1 MRPFKFRLE
10 NIYQIRKKE
19 EQLAQ
24 QLYLFKQQQVL
35 EKQQEIQKLDYEKQQ
50 ILVEKNSSIE
60 YMKLSYQ
67 YAAKIEEVIFEEYAR
82 LSLLQDAVDEALAS
96 LSQTRKKGKILEK
109 LREKQ
114 ESSFLEEMKKHEQ
127 RELDEFKYYPLF
139 ISKKGDH

>member
-24 QLYLFKQQQVL
+24 QLYLFKKQQVI
-35 EKQQEIQKLDYEKQQ
+35 EKQQEIQQLDYEKQQ
-50 ILVEKNSSIE
+50 VLAEKNSSIE

-67 YAAKIEEVIFEEYAR
+67 YAAKIEEVIFEEYTR
-82 LSLLQDAVDEALAS
+82 LVSLQDSVDEALEN

-114 ESSFLEEMKKHEQ
+114 EVSFVEEMKKREQ
-127 RELDEFKYYPLF
+127 KELDEFKHYPLF
-139 ISKKGDH
+139 MSKKGDD